1 MYSYNSSINFPY
13 TLVILL
19 ILHIVVSIYLKRK
32 PKIAIVALVAVM
44 LVSIYQFITL
54 DRSMISV
61 ESVGFEHNFDM
72 YEFKESEFI
81 NGVHTIN
88 LSGLSYDEPMTP
100 DEIDEF
106 FEKSENDIYEMK
118 ATAELHQL
126 YSESDGISDPI
137 DHIRKI
143 YLFSNSQKELGIRDK
158 MLDLYD
164 NYKKSWEEFKN
175 KENL

>member
-1 MYSYNSSINFPY
+1 
-13 TLVILL
+13 
-19 ILHIVVSIYLKRK
+19 
-32 PKIAIVALVAVM
+32 
-44 LVSIYQFITL
+44 
-54 DRSMISV
+54 
-61 ESVGFEHNFDM
+61 
-72 YEFKESEFI
+72 
-81 NGVHTIN
+81 
-88 LSGLSYDEPMTP
+88 MTP

-118 ATAELHQL
+118 ATAELYQL
-126 YSESDGISDPI
+126 YSKSDEITDPI
-137 DHIRKI
+137 HHIRKI